1 MRKNDSEGSSPTKPS
16 PGHFI
21 ALREE
26 QHGRC
31 LVFSLPEPLFWSHCT
46 GNNRTEK
53 QFSCLLLWHGWGG
66 VLCFLCRNISKLLCR
81 SRAALDPITSTANAI
96 ISTPTQCSFTTWPCF
111 SNNCMSLCIY
121 PRKHRPSQQA
131 LNSLL
136 TGISGLQ
143 GSATC
148 FSLPFPT
155 GTTCSIQFQETALG
169 CLSTIFDKLSEMAL
183 EGQVEGGEL
192 RSFKPHSQW
201 TVHNR

>member
-148 FSLPFPT
+148 FSLPFSHWHHLLHSISGNSSGLPQHNLWQT
-155 GTTCSIQFQETALG
+155 IWNGSWRTSGGRRAALFQTTFTMNSA
-169 CLSTIFDKLSEMAL
+169 
-183 EGQVEGGEL
+183 
-192 RSFKPHSQW
+192 
-201 TVHNR
+201 